1 LTLAVA
7 VPPGGALDFIARL
20 LSREMS
26 ASLGQPIIVE
36 NNPGAGGTLGT
47 NKAMKAPAD
56 GYTMMLSSPTEVILA
71 PLNYNAAQ
79 YKAEDLR
86 TIRIVGHTGLMVVV
100 RKGLAAGNL
109 AELVALMKA
118 NADKPLTFCSPG
130 NGSLYHLVAEKLSAT
145 GGVKSVYVPYSGFP
159 QCMTDLIG
167 GNVDFAV
174 LPLAGP
180 FPGAVDSGGI
190 RAIAMLSNVPSTR
203 LPKVP
208 LASATKGFEGFAF
221 SVWSAVH
228 VNGKVPDAVAEL
240 LNQHVNAAL
249 AKPEVAHRDRA
260 VRSGRVAVNDAQAG
274 AGRVPKGSRALYRH
288 VQGDRAVQTVS
299 SRLMARHA
307 DAISLECMDLVSP
320 CRATG
325 PFARA
330 TCSSAPRPPRGHR
343 RQWRCQGQVPDIPR

>member
-1 LTLAVA
+1 MKLRHLPILCGLAAMSLFSAFAQAQSFPSKPLTLAVA

-249 AKPEVAHRDRA
+249 AKPEVRTAIEQ
-260 VRSGRVAVNDAQAG
+260 SG
-274 AGRVPKGSRALYRH
+274 AGVSPSMTLRQAQDEYQKEVALYT
-288 VQGDRAVQTVS
+288 A
-299 SRLMARHA
+299 MFK
-307 DAISLECMDLVSP
+307 AIGLSK
-320 CRATG
+320 
-325 PFARA
+325 
-330 TCSSAPRPPRGHR
+330 
-343 RQWRCQGQVPDIPR
+343 Q

>member
-1 LTLAVA
+1 MKLRHLPILCGLAAMSLFGAAAQAQTFPSKPLTLAVA

-20 LSREMS
+20 LGKEMA
-26 ASLGQPIIVE
+26 ASLGQQILVE

-56 GYTMMLSSPTEVILA
+56 GHTMMLSSPTEVILA
-71 PLNYNAAQ
+71 PLNYNSAQ

-86 TIRIVGHTGLMVVV
+86 TIRVVGHTGLMVVV

-130 NGSLYHLVAEKLSAT
+130 NGSLYHLIGEKLNAT
-145 GGVKSVYVPYSGFP
+145 AGVKSVHVPYSGFP

-167 GNVDFAV
+167 GNIDFAV

-190 RAIAMLSNVPSTR
+190 RAIAMLSNAPSTR
-203 LPKVP
+203 FPKVP
-208 LASATKGFEGFAF
+208 VASATKGFEGFVF

-228 VNGKVPDAVAEL
+228 VNGKVPDAAAEV

-249 AKPEVAHRDRA
+249 AKPEVRSAIEQSGAA
-260 VRSGRVAVNDAQAG
+260 VSPSMTLKQAQDEYQ
-274 AGRVPKGSRALYRH
+274 KEIALYTSMFK
-288 VQGDRAVQTVS
+288 AVGLTKQ
-299 SRLMARHA
+299 
-307 DAISLECMDLVSP
+307 
-320 CRATG
+320 
-325 PFARA
+325 
-330 TCSSAPRPPRGHR
+330 
-343 RQWRCQGQVPDIPR
+343 